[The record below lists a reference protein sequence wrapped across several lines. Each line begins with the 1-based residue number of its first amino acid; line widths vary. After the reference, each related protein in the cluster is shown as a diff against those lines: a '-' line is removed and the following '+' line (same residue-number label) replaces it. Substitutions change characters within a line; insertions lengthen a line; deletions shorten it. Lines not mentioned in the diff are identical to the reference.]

1 MAKITTELQPFNLPN
16 YVLEEAK
23 VGARQEGFQ
32 ETPKHKL
39 CDLPEETLIML
50 CDEFKEG
57 ILRKARKM
65 V

>member
-1 MAKITTELQPFNLPN
+1 MANVTTELQPFRLPN
-16 YVLEEAK
+16 YVLEE
-23 VGARQEGFQ
+23 VEPSDRQEGFK
-32 ETPKHKL
+32 ETPKHRL
-39 CDLPEETLIML
+39 CDLPEKTLIML

>member
-1 MAKITTELQPFNLPN
+1 MANITTELQPFRLPN
-16 YVLEEAK
+16 YAFEEVNPSTK
-23 VGARQEGFQ
+23 QEGFK
-32 ETPKHKL
+32 EAPKHRL